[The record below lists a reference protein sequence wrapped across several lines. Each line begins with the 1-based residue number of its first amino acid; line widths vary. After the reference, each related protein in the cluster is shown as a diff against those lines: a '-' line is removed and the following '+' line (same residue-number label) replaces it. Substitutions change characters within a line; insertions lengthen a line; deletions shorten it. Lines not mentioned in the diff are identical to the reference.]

1 MDKLSLDYKLPIKCR
16 KCQYKKI
23 ASDPIVVQWYSETVY
38 RITQTTDPLK
48 NKEKSDSEHENDTIS
63 ELKKEIESLS
73 AHTSDL
79 EKDNAVLK
87 QENCDLDST
96 MNHLKSEM
104 EKMRS
109 VNVRSIIQCVMEFV
123 ASTNNTVCDS
133 DDIKHIKY
141 AICALTEKLIGDL
154 NYAGLSVSKHN
165 RDTKLTEERAEISEK
180 VTDSVEKDMTVFKS
194 TRYGASFK
202 NDVYPMIPE
211 KLIAYRFK
219 DESGTA
225 NNTNQ
230 HEHEENEL
238 ECKQHISDDAEAK

>member
-1 MDKLSLDYKLPIKCR
+1 MSKLLFSYKPPINCR
-16 KCQYKKI
+16 RCLLWNIEPEILIKQYYKT
-23 ASDPIVVQWYSETVY
+23 AY
-38 RITQTTDPLK
+38 RITPTTDPLN

-73 AHTSDL
+73 AHVSDL
-79 EKDNAVLK
+79 EKNNAVMK

-96 MNHLKSEM
+96 VNHLKSEM

-133 DDIKHIKY
+133 DDIEYIRY
-141 AICALTEKLIGDL
+141 AVRALTEKLIGDL
-154 NYAGLSVSKHN
+154 SYAGLSVSKHN

-219 DESGTA
+219 DGSVTVC
-225 NNTNQ
+225 NTNQ
-230 HEHEENEL
+230 HELMENEL
-238 ECKQHISDDAEAK
+238 TCKQHLSDDAETK

>member
-1 MDKLSLDYKLPIKCR
+1 MSKLLFSYKPPINCR
-16 KCQYKKI
+16 RCLFWNIEPEILIEQYYKT
-23 ASDPIVVQWYSETVY
+23 AY
-38 RITQTTDPLK
+38 RITQTTDPLN

-73 AHTSDL
+73 AHVSDL

-133 DDIKHIKY
+133 DDIEYIRY
-141 AICALTEKLIGDL
+141 AVRALTEKLIGDL
-154 NYAGLSVSKHN
+154 SYAGLSVSKHN

-219 DESGTA
+219 DGSVTVC
-225 NNTNQ
+225 NTNQ
-230 HEHEENEL
+230 HELMENEL
-238 ECKQHISDDAEAK
+238 ACKQHLSDDAETK

>member
-1 MDKLSLDYKLPIKCR
+1 MSKLLFSYKPPINCR
-16 KCQYKKI
+16 RCLFWNIEPEILIEQYYKT
-23 ASDPIVVQWYSETVY
+23 AY
-38 RITQTTDPLK
+38 RITQTTDPLN

-73 AHTSDL
+73 AHVSDL

-133 DDIKHIKY
+133 DDIEYIRY
-141 AICALTEKLIGDL
+141 AVRALTEKLIGDL
-154 NYAGLSVSKHN
+154 SYAGLSVSKHN

-219 DESGTA
+219 DGSVTVC
-225 NNTNQ
+225 NTNQ
-230 HEHEENEL
+230 HELMENEL
-238 ECKQHISDDAEAK
+238 TCKQHLSDDAETK